1 MRKGL
6 RSRKYIIEE
15 STKVMNAEGV
25 NLTLNELATRLEIS
39 RGMISHYFKTKDSL
53 FIAIAE
59 EYERKLVEINNK
71 FDLVSKELSFDSL
84 RKRYS
89 LIMDHQ
95 FEYRCAV
102 TYIVS
107 SGHDDPSLSK
117 HISKTYEGNKKK
129 LVQLVTEMVR
139 LGMLTEDILEKENLE
154 IFTFDFINIFTNW
167 VLHYNLYD
175 RKQNYKTVKPIYL
188 KTILNTFEAYK
199 I

>member
-1 MRKGL
+1 MKKGE
-6 RSRKYIIEE
+6 RSRDYIVQECTRI
-15 STKVMNAEGV
+15 MNIEGV
-25 NLTLNELATRLEIS
+25 NLTLNELAFRLEIS
-39 RGMISHYFKTKDSL
+39 RGMISHYFRTKDAL

-59 EYERKLVEINNK
+59 EYERRLVEINAE
-71 FDLVSKELSFDSL
+71 FDLVSRALSFDSL
-84 RKRYS
+84 MERYS

-117 HISKTYEGNKKK
+117 HISDTYKGNKVR
-129 LVQLVTEMVR
+129 LVQLLEAMVNQ
-139 LGMLTEDILEKENLE
+139 GILTEDILEEENLE
-154 IFTFDFINIFTNW
+154 VFIFDFINIFTNW

-175 RKQNYKTVKPIYL
+175 RNQDYHAVKPIYL
-188 KTILNTFEAYK
+188 RTIMSKFDRYR